1 MRSHHLI
8 NQVSQRV
15 ECPYCHNKMS
25 SNQWDSCFDL
35 HHHYKESYCEKCMRT
50 ITIKVHFDGSG
61 HDCWDKNSEFCK
73 LVGGVGPSVTQTT
86 HLEDKIKE
94 K

>member
-1 MRSHHLI
+1 
-8 NQVSQRV
+8 
-15 ECPYCHNKMS
+15 
-25 SNQWDSCFDL
+25 
-35 HHHYKESYCEKCMRT
+35 MRT